1 MKLLNITWSEKD
13 FAFEFDGYHFR
24 GLTIS
29 QGRNGWNIVI
39 RALDRQGQPV
49 YAIAVSDDITEGLDG
64 LLGALSGRGGA
75 SLWRFDRYAKMR
87 DR

>member
-1 MKLLNITWSEKD
+1 MRLLNITWSEQD
-13 FAFEFDGYHFR
+13 FAFEFGGYAFR

-49 YAIAVSDDITEGLDG
+49 YAIAVSDDIMEGLEG
-64 LLGALSGRGGA
+64 LLSALSGRGGE

-87 DR
+87 AR